1 MQDLDRSVPAA
12 ARQKTAIAVIEPRAL
27 MRHSLCRALSKL
39 IASRLSA
46 FESVEEWE
54 KTAQP
59 DTTSLIVYS
68 SPASSKS
75 AELEA
80 VERISQCVA
89 DIPFLIISSQEDP
102 NHLVALLDK
111 GVHGFIPTSSS
122 LEFAAGAMRFV
133 LAGGV
138 FVPASSLREAS
149 RQTKNVPSEQF
160 TSRQLSVVSAVRM
173 GKPNK
178 TIAYELNMCESTV
191 KLHISN
197 IMRKLRAKNRTHL
210 AYLAHQLLDGSTSG
224 TKSEDQ

>member
-1 MQDLDRSVPAA
+1 MKDNVSRSPSTPSS
-12 ARQKTAIAVIEPRAL
+12 RQKTAIAVIEPRAL
-27 MRHSLCRALSKL
+27 MRHSLCRALSKI
-39 IASRLSA
+39 IASHLSA

-54 KTAQP
+54 KTARP

-68 SPASSKS
+68 SPASGKS
-75 AELEA
+75 AELDA

-89 DIPFLIISSQEDP
+89 DIPFLIISSQDDP
-102 NHLVALLDK
+102 IHIIALLDR
-111 GVHGFIPTSSS
+111 GVRGFIPTSSS

-149 RQTKNVPSEQF
+149 RQTNHVPAELF

-178 TIAYELNMCESTV
+178 AIAYELNMCESTV

-197 IMRKLRAKNRTHL
+197 VMRKLRAKNRTQL
-210 AYLAHQLLDGSTSG
+210 AYLADQLLRSD
-224 TKSEDQ
+224 KP